1 MLYSTILHLH
11 AQEGLCNLIT
21 SSFLWAYSATYEKDQ
36 IRQSHSYYTLSPTSS
51 SFSFSVP
58 HRTTGSSPTT
68 SALGVYILNKTCL
81 YFCTVVLPLQVWRK
95 KKVSFQQFSQN
106 LGFKKGAC
114 WQINWYLVT
123 IINNQKKKKTFSI
136 PFTIIKQRK
145 RHCIS

>member
-21 SSFLWAYSATYEKDQ
+21 SSFLWAYWATYEKDQ

-58 HRTTGSSPTT
+58 HHTTGSSPTT

-81 YFCTVVLPLQVWRK
+81 YFCTVVPPLQVWRK
-95 KKVSFQQFSQN
+95 KVSFQKFSQN

-145 RHCIS
+145 RHCIN